1 MNFENKIE
9 DQFDTDGGGNK
20 SIISGSKTGSTT
32 FTIAGLNYQSKL
44 LLTCV
49 KTADLLTTAHF
60 GHDVLGKRF
69 IAHVTMVFSTAWPG
83 GTDMNRQ

>member
-1 MNFENKIE
+1 MQLNFENKIE

-49 KTADLLTTAHF
+49 KTADLLTTAQF
-60 GHDVLGKRF
+60 SGMMCVKNVLLRTSPWYFPQLGQVAQ
-69 IAHVTMVFSTAWPG
+69 I
-83 GTDMNRQ
+83 

>member
-1 MNFENKIE
+1 MQLNFENKIE

-20 SIISGSKTGSTT
+20 TIISGSKTGSIT

-49 KTADLLTTAHF
+49 KTADLLTTTQFF
-60 GHDVLGKRF
+60 GHDVREKRF
-69 IAHVTMVFSTAWPG
+69 IAHVIHKKSRKF
-83 GTDMNRQ
+83 D